1 MWLPAIALLG
11 KHPTATA
18 KGVLVELAGP
28 LMLAQL
34 PQIVGEVVG
43 RAQGVGVVLAEHPAA
58 VGEGVLVKLAGLC
71 ILPSA
76 RRSRARLLADSRVSG
91 SSVPSTRRRSVSA
104 RSNRGGRHRGLPGC
118 AGRSRP
124 GRVTRGRPHRPAP
137 GAGVGHG

>member
-58 VGEGVLVKLAGLC
+58 VGEGVLVELAGLC
-71 ILPSA
+71 ILPQRPQIESEVVGRFQGVGVVGA
-76 RRSRARLLADSRVSG
+76 EHTTTLGERPFEQGRA
-91 SSVPSTRRRSVSA
+91 
-104 RSNRGGRHRGLPGC
+104 
-118 AGRSRP
+118 
-124 GRVTRGRPHRPAP
+124 AP
-137 GAGVGHG
+137 GSPRVCR